1 MTSIPTG
8 TGRILLTGATG
19 QIGRRI
25 LLALTSKGRAVTL
38 VLRRP
43 VEQEQ
48 DLRQWLQAKGVQHA
62 DIVTVAGDML
72 LPDWGWQSG
81 GAQDMAWTQHIE
93 SVVHAAALWGWKLDP
108 HQADQANVQ
117 APLNL
122 WRQAFTWPRMRQF
135 VMPIGYMSQHKPHMT
150 TLGLDLTNRPA
161 AADVDWAQ
169 VIANTGP
176 YEASKLKAY
185 WVMREEAK
193 AVGRPVTFIHPATVL
208 GDMASPE
215 VPETSAVAQLLQ
227 QLAQGRS
234 PLVPGSR
241 RHRVPLVS
249 AAYLSAYVCGL
260 LAEPVKAGISEH
272 LLMDTD
278 TPDLLETMQILAA
291 GQGVQAPFGRV
302 PLAWVR
308 CLAKVAPLAR
318 ALGVD
323 SESLPFIVEGV
334 FDVSH
339 ENAHAVGWGIQH
351 PDVKRLL
358 RRTGEV
364 WQAEKSRV

>member
-1 MTSIPTG
+1 
-8 TGRILLTGATG
+8 
-19 QIGRRI
+19 
-25 LLALTSKGRAVTL
+25 
-38 VLRRP
+38 
-43 VEQEQ
+43 
-48 DLRQWLQAKGVQHA
+48 
-62 DIVTVAGDML
+62 
-72 LPDWGWQSG
+72 
-81 GAQDMAWTQHIE
+81 MAWTQHIE

-135 VMPIGYMSQHKPHMT
+135 IMPIGYMSQHKPHMT
-150 TLGLDLTNRPA
+150 ALGLDLMDRPA

-169 VIANTGP
+169 VAANTGP

-185 WVMREEAK
+185 WWMREEAK

-249 AAYLSAYVCGL
+249 AAYLSSYVCSL
-260 LAEPVKAGISEH
+260 LVGPVTTGISEH

-278 TPDLLETMQILAA
+278 TPDLLKTMQILAA

-323 SESLPFIVEGV
+323 SESLPFIVEGA
-334 FDVSH
+334 FDVTQ
-339 ENAHAVGWGIQH
+339 ENAHAVRWGIEH
-351 PDVKRLL
+351 PDLKRLL
-358 RRTGEV
+358 HRTGEV
-364 WQAEKSRV
+364 WRADMATE